1 MKFLHTADL
10 HLDSAFCSV
19 GVTDAQAL
27 RERQRSILKKIFET
41 AKTEDCDMI
50 LIAGDLFDTVFVSP
64 ETRSLCLSLF
74 ADFNSPIIIAP
85 GNHDAYVDGSFYKTQ
100 NLPENVCVFTSSELQ
115 YFDFP
120 KLNTTVAGYAFTSAA
135 MLENPLSSP
144 PPVRHN
150 ERILLLC
157 AHTELDVPTSRYAP
171 MLTSDI
177 VRHRFDYAALGHIH
191 KHTRPRDNIVYCGFP
206 EGRSFD
212 EQGEGGVMIVTTDG
226 IAPPT
231 VERRNISQLCY
242 LAIELSV
249 DGACEPDEI
258 EQKISAEIKRLTEL
272 YGKVA
277 LRIELTG
284 AVTPDATRALREYE
298 EKEYDSVVSLRI
310 INSTLAL
317 PDKSF
322 LEKDS
327 TLRGEFYRSLLSGLY
342 SDDAHTRALSL
353 KALQIGLAAI
363 DGKSFTDGGR
373 S

>member
-1 MKFLHTADL
+1 MKFLHTADI

-27 RERQRSILKKIFET
+27 RERQRSVLKKIFAT
-41 AKTEDCDMI
+41 AKEEECDMV

-64 ETRSLCLSLF
+64 ETRSLCLALF
-74 ADFNSPIIIAP
+74 ADFKNPIIISP
-85 GNHDAYVDGSFYKTQ
+85 GNHDAYVDGSFYKSVA
-100 NLPENVCVFTSSELQ
+100 LPENVYVFTSSELQ

-135 MLENPLSSP
+135 MPKDPLASP

-150 ERILLLC
+150 ERVLLLC
-157 AHTELDVPTSRYAP
+157 AHTELNVPTSRYAP
-171 MLTSDI
+171 ALTSDI

-191 KHTRPRDNIVYCGFP
+191 KHEMVSDNIVYCGFP

-212 EQGEGGVMIVTTDG
+212 EQGEGGVMIVTANG
-226 IAPPT
+226 VEPPV
-231 VERRNISQLCY
+231 VERVIISEISY
-242 LAIELSV
+242 VTAELSV
-249 DGACEPDEI
+249 DGACEPDEVAR
-258 EQKISAEIKRLTEL
+258 SVRAEIDKHIAR

-284 AVTPDATRALREYE
+284 SVTPEATEGVRELE
-298 EKEYDSVVSLRI
+298 ATVREGLVSLRI
-310 INSTLAL
+310 TDSTLAL

-322 LEKDS
+322 LEKDT
-327 TLRGEFYRSLLSGLY
+327 TLRGAFYRSLLSGLY
-342 SDDAHTRALSL
+342 SDDADVRARSLRALR
-353 KALQIGLAAI
+353 IGLAAI
-363 DGKSFTDGGR
+363 DGKNFTDGGR